1 MSIATRT
8 KTTPTA
14 SPGSDAT
21 PPSDAP
27 RASGSDRRPMPAALV
42 RLGELARKP
51 TLVLACLV
59 VLMVALWALVPSL
72 FSGYDPV
79 VADTSEVL
87 LPPSPAHLFGTD
99 ELGRD
104 VFTRMVHGTGL
115 TLVTSVVA
123 VVIGF
128 VCGSIIGLAAGY
140 FGRIADGVLMR
151 VVDILLAIPMLVL
164 AMAIVTAIGFGSV
177 QLAIGVGIGM
187 IGSVARV
194 MRSEVLRVRQSTY
207 IDAERSMGARDG
219 YIIARHVLPNSI
231 GPVLVLAVLD
241 FGAAILTIAALSFLG
256 YGTPPPTPEWGSLV
270 ASGRAYLATAWWM
283 STLPGLTIAVFV
295 VSINRIARELQ
306 AERTSR

>member
-1 MSIATRT
+1 MLS
-8 KTTPTA
+8 
-14 SPGSDAT
+14 
-21 PPSDAP
+21 
-27 RASGSDRRPMPAALV
+27 ALV
-42 RLGELARKP
+42 
-51 TLVLACLV
+51 VVIV
-59 VLMVALWALVPSL
+59 VLWAIVPGL
-72 FSGYDPV
+72 FSGYDPLY
-79 VADTSEVL
+79 ADTAQVL
-87 LPPSPAHLFGTD
+87 LPPSFEHLFGTD

-104 VFTRMVHGTGL
+104 VFTRMVHGTAL
-115 TLVTSVVA
+115 TLVTTVVA

-128 VCGSIIGLAAGY
+128 AFGSVIGLTAGY

-194 MRSEVLRVRQSTY
+194 MRSEVMRVRQSTF

-219 YIIARHVLPNSI
+219 YIIARHVLPNAV
-231 GPVLVLAVLD
+231 GPVLVLAILD

-270 ASGRAYLATAWWM
+270 ASGRAYLTTAWWM

-295 VSINRIARELQ
+295 VCINRIARELQ
-306 AERTSR
+306 SERSSR

>member
-1 MSIATRT
+1 MSVVDT
-8 KTTPTA
+8 
-14 SPGSDAT
+14 
-21 PPSDAP
+21 
-27 RASGSDRRPMPAALV
+27 PAAVDAVAPSVPAPTVAPAAPPGGRRRGSAAATLV
-42 RLGELARKP
+42 GLLRKP
-51 TLVLACLV
+51 TLVLSALV
-59 VLMVALWALVPSL
+59 VLVVVLWALVPGL
-72 FSGYDPV
+72 FSGYDPLY
-79 VADTSEVL
+79 ADTSQVL
-87 LPPSPAHLFGTD
+87 LPPSFEHLFGTD

-104 VFTRMVHGTGL
+104 VFTRMVHGTAL
-115 TLVTSVVA
+115 TLLTTVVA

-128 VCGSIIGLAAGY
+128 AFGSVIGLAAGY

-194 MRSEVLRVRQSTY
+194 MRSEVMRVRQSTF

-219 YIIARHVLPNSI
+219 YIIARHVLPNAV
-231 GPVLVLAVLD
+231 GPVLVLAILD

-270 ASGRAYLATAWWM
+270 ASGRAYLTTAWWM

-295 VSINRIARELQ
+295 VCINRIARELQ
-306 AERTSR
+306 NDRSSR

>member
-1 MSIATRT
+1 
-8 KTTPTA
+8 
-14 SPGSDAT
+14 
-21 PPSDAP
+21 
-27 RASGSDRRPMPAALV
+27 V
-42 RLGELARKP
+42 
-51 TLVLACLV
+51 VLLV
-59 VLMVALWALVPSL
+59 VLWALVPSL
-72 FSGYDPV
+72 FSGYDPLK
-79 VADTSEVL
+79 ADTSLVL
-87 LPPSPAHLFGTD
+87 QPPSAAHIFGTD

-104 VFTRMVHGTGL
+104 VFTRMVHGTAL
-115 TLVTSVVA
+115 TFLTSVVA

-128 VCGSIIGLAAGY
+128 VFGSVIGLSAGY
-140 FGRIADGVLMR
+140 FGKLADGVLMR

-219 YIIARHVLPNSI
+219 YIITRHVLPNSI
-231 GPVLVLAVLD
+231 APVLVLAVLD

-270 ASGRAYLATAWWM
+270 AGGRAYLTTAWWM

-295 VSINRIARELQ
+295 VCINRIARELQ
-306 AERTSR
+306 EERKSR